1 MRVRPRHI
9 GSVAVAAFLAL
20 ALAGSLAPAFGWRL
34 DVVRSGSMSPAINVG
49 DLAVTSPERP
59 EDLAV
64 GDVACYRTSDGSYV
78 CHRIMAMDGANSTII
93 TKGDANEDVDPYA
106 VAYGDVE
113 GKVAFTAP
121 YLGHVVSF
129 LHGPLGWTFIIL
141 LGALLVFSE
150 AKEVIVK
157 GGAQG
162 PKEGGE

>member
-34 DVVRSGSMSPAINVG
+34 DVVRSGSMSPAMNVG

-59 EDLAV
+59 EDLAL
-64 GDVACYRTSDGSYV
+64 GDVACFRTSDGTHV
-78 CHRIMAMDGANSTII
+78 CHRIMTIDGPNSTIV
-93 TKGDANEDVDPYA
+93 TKGDANEEADPYA
-106 VAYGDVE
+106 VAFGDVE
-113 GKVAFTAP
+113 GKVAFTVP

-129 LHGPLGWTFIIL
+129 LQGPLGWAFIIL
-141 LGALLVFSE
+141 LGAMLVFGE
-150 AKEVIVK
+150 AKEAIVK

-162 PKEGGE
+162 PREGGE